1 MYTNILHRC
10 KEIKIGLYFL
20 ILFAVITNSCT
31 HQTETLIHL
40 RQCAK
45 NKTDNVFLDLY
56 NEKGLDLYSM
66 VAFIEADLQ
75 HIGAL
80 NDLSKN
86 SYINLIE
93 AAKQKNPILT
103 NSSTINKYSM
113 IGGLIIIDVISNCP
127 YEIIYKNEDKLKSN
141 ITNQFKL
148 IDQLL
153 ASGYDYN
160 VIFKYINHMQNDD
173 FKHIENRAPIIVM
186 LLFLLSDRPEGV
198 PK

>member
-1 MYTNILHRC
+1 MYTNILQRC
-10 KEIKIGLYFL
+10 REIKTGLYFL
-20 ILFAVITNSCT
+20 ILFAVTSNSCT
-31 HQTETLIHL
+31 YQNDTLFHL

-66 VAFIEADLQ
+66 VASIESDLQ
-75 HIGAL
+75 HIGVL
-80 NDLSKN
+80 NDLSVN
-86 SYINLIE
+86 SYIKLIE
-93 AAKQKNPILT
+93 AVKQKNLTLT
-103 NSSTINKYSM
+103 NSNTINKYSM

-127 YEIIYKNEDKLKSN
+127 HEIIYKKKDKLNSN

-160 VIFKYINHMQNDD
+160 VIFKYINHMQKDD
-173 FKHIENRAPIIVM
+173 FKHIEYRAPIIVM
-186 LLFLLSDRPEGV
+186 LLFLLSDRPGGV